1 MNKPTYVFLFRRY
14 NVVESASKFHDYW
27 LKKHHVHEKDDNLK
41 SIYGYMVIGKDEKFN
56 GHCLLYTSYA
66 VSFDENLTSFSRALK
81 ITRRID
87 VFDSRV

>member
-1 MNKPTYVFLFRRY
+1 
-14 NVVESASKFHDYW
+14 
-27 LKKHHVHEKDDNLK
+27 
-41 SIYGYMVIGKDEKFN
+41 MVIGKDEKFN